1 MSKVALY
8 MPLLT
13 IESGR
18 RVLMA
23 SSDRVQICCL
33 RTCLNKDHLLR
44 GYTVNKKR
52 LLEQNTRLKE
62 LQKTVEVMGR
72 VALDGV

>member
-23 SSDRVQICCL
+23 FSDRVQGCYL
-33 RTCLNKDHLLR
+33 QACLNEASVFGADSPFEGVDRKTALIAGDKY
-44 GYTVNKKR
+44 GNEFQIVTVK
-52 LLEQNTRLKE
+52 
-62 LQKTVEVMGR
+62 G
-72 VALDGV
+72 